1 MSMSAARVRR
11 TRSDG
16 SGQLPSGPSDLRAS
30 SWLGVLMRTV
40 RQFRTDD
47 LSDWAAALTYRGLMS
62 LTAGTLVV
70 VAGLGM
76 LGQGATQRLL
86 DNVGQLAPSNV
97 KSVLNQIIN
106 NVQSQG
112 KAGLAAVIGI
122 ALALYSASN
131 YIAGFMRASN
141 AIYEIGE
148 GRPVWKTFPVRIGVT
163 IAMVVLIVVSAAIVV
178 FTGPVAD
185 QLGTALGV
193 GHAAVT
199 AWDIAK
205 WPVLL
210 LIVSL
215 MLSILYYACP
225 NVKQPGFRWVS
236 PGGVVAVLIWLV
248 ASALF
253 AFYVANFGSYNKTYG
268 TLAGV
273 IVFLVWLWL
282 TNVAV
287 LLGAG
292 FNAELLRARAIQ
304 AEGDTEPASFVEPRD
319 TRKLTDG
326 TSSHAAALGTQPN
339 KPKEHIDG

>member
-1 MSMSAARVRR
+1 MSAARARR
-11 TRSDG
+11 TRPVG
-16 SGQLPSGPSDLRAS
+16 PAQLPSGPTDLRAS
-30 SWLGVLMRTV
+30 SWLGVLRRTV

-47 LSDWAAALTYRGLMS
+47 LSDWAAALTYRGIMS
-62 LTAGTLVV
+62 LAAGTLVV
-70 VAGLGM
+70 VAGLGL
-76 LGQGATQRLL
+76 LGHSATQRLL
-86 DNVGQLAPSNV
+86 DNVGQLAPSQV
-97 KSVLNQIIN
+97 RSVLNQIIN
-106 NVQSQG
+106 SVQSQG
-112 KAGLAAVIGI
+112 KAGVAAILGI

-141 AIYEIGE
+141 AIYKIGE

-163 IAMVVLIVVSAAIVV
+163 VVMVVLIILSAAIVV

-185 QLGTALGV
+185 QLGAALGV

-199 AWDIAK
+199 VWDIAK
-205 WPVLL
+205 WPVLV
-210 LIVSL
+210 LIVSV

-236 PGGVVAVLIWLV
+236 PGGVLAVLIWLV

-253 AFYVANFGSYNKTYG
+253 AIYVANFASYNKTYG

-273 IVFLVWLWL
+273 VVFLIWLWL

-292 FNAELLRARAIQ
+292 FNAELLRARVIQ
-304 AEGDTEPASFVEPRD
+304 TGGDPEPASFVELRD
-319 TRKLTDG
+319 TRKLHESGQSQAT
-326 TSSHAAALGTQPN
+326 ALSTQPR
-339 KPKEHIDG
+339 KPKEYIDG

>member
-1 MSMSAARVRR
+1 MSAARASHP
-11 TRSDG
+11 RSDG
-16 SGQLPSGPSDLRAS
+16 TAQLPSGPSDLRAS
-30 SWLGVLMRTV
+30 SWLGVLTRTV
-40 RQFRTDD
+40 RQFRTDN

-70 VAGLGM
+70 VAGLGL
-76 LGQGATQRLL
+76 LGHGATQRLL

-106 NVQSQG
+106 NVQGQG

-163 IAMVVLIVVSAAIVV
+163 VVMVVLIVMSAAIVV

-185 QLGTALGV
+185 QLGSALGV

-287 LLGAG
+287 LLGAA
-292 FNAELLRARAIQ
+292 FNAELLRARVIQ
-304 AEGDTEPASFVEPRD
+304 TDGEPAPASFVEPRD
-319 TRKLTDG
+319 TRKLTEDAQSQA
-326 TSSHAAALGTQPN
+326 TALGAQPT
-339 KPKEHIDG
+339 KPKEHIDD

>member
-1 MSMSAARVRR
+1 MTAARVPRP
-11 TRSDG
+11 RSDG
-16 SGQLPSGPSDLRAS
+16 NARLPSGPTDLRAS
-30 SWLGVLMRTV
+30 SWLGVLKRTV
-40 RQFRTDD
+40 RQFRSDN

-62 LTAGTLVV
+62 LTAGALVV
-70 VAGLGM
+70 VAGLGL
-76 LGQGATQRLL
+76 LGHSATQRLL
-86 DNVGQLAPSNV
+86 DNIDQLAPSGV
-97 KSVLNQIIN
+97 TSVLNHIIN

-141 AIYEIGE
+141 AIYNIGE

-163 IAMVVLIVVSAAIVV
+163 VVIVVLIVVSAAIVV

-205 WPVLL
+205 WPVLVL
-210 LIVSL
+210 VVSL

-253 AFYVANFGSYNKTYG
+253 ALYVANFGSYNKTYG

-273 IVFLVWLWL
+273 IVFLIWLWL

-287 LLGAG
+287 LLGAE
-292 FNAELLRARAIQ
+292 FNAELLRARVIQ
-304 AEGDTEPASFVEPRD
+304 ADGDTERTSFVEPRD
-319 TRKLTDG
+319 TRKLDVDAQSQAT
-326 TSSHAAALGTQPN
+326 ALSTQPT
-339 KPKEHIDG
+339 KPKEHIDD

>member
-1 MSMSAARVRR
+1 MSMSAAPAAH

-16 SGQLPSGPSDLRAS
+16 PAVLPSGPTDLRAS
-30 SWLGVLMRTV
+30 SWLGVLNRTV
-40 RQFRTDD
+40 RQFRADN
-47 LSDWAAALTYRGLMS
+47 LSDWAAALTYRGVMS
-62 LTAGTLVV
+62 LTAGMLVV
-70 VAGLGM
+70 VAGLGL
-76 LGQGATQRLL
+76 LGHSATQRLL
-86 DNVGQLAPSNV
+86 DNIGQLAPSDV

-106 NVQSQG
+106 NVQSQS

-141 AIYEIGE
+141 AIYDIGE
-148 GRPVWKTFPVRIGVT
+148 GRPVWKTFPVRLGVT
-163 IAMVVLIVVSAAIVV
+163 VVMVVLIVVGAAIVV

-205 WPVLL
+205 WPVLV

-253 AFYVANFGSYNKTYG
+253 ALYVANFGSYNKTYG
-268 TLAGV
+268 TLAGL
-273 IVFLVWLWL
+273 IVFLIWLWL
-282 TNVAV
+282 TNVAI
-287 LLGAG
+287 LLGAA
-292 FNAELLRARAIQ
+292 FNAELLRARVIQ
-304 AEGDTEPASFVEPRD
+304 VDGAAKPDSFVEPRD
-319 TRKLTDG
+319 TRKLNGDAHSPAT
-326 TSSHAAALGTQPN
+326 ALSAPPT

>member
-1 MSMSAARVRR
+1 MSAAPISR

-16 SGQLPSGPSDLRAS
+16 TVELPSGPTGLRAS
-30 SWLGVLMRTV
+30 TWLGVLKRTV
-40 RQFRTDD
+40 RRFHADN
-47 LSDWAAALTYRGLMS
+47 LSDWAAALTYRSVMS

-70 VAGLGM
+70 VAGLGL
-76 LGQGATQRLL
+76 LGHSATQRLL
-86 DNVGQLAPSNV
+86 DNVGQLAPSDV
-97 KSVLNQIIN
+97 KSVLNQIIH
-106 NVQSQG
+106 NVQSQN
-112 KAGLAAVIGI
+112 KAGVAAVIGI

-141 AIYEIGE
+141 AIYDIGE

-163 IAMVVLIVVSAAIVV
+163 VVMVVMIIISAAIVV

-193 GHAAVT
+193 GHASVT

-205 WPVLL
+205 WPVLV

-225 NVKQPGFRWVS
+225 NVKQPGFRWVN
-236 PGGVVAVLIWLV
+236 PGGVLAVLIWLV

-253 AFYVANFGSYNKTYG
+253 AGYVANFGSYNKTYG

-273 IVFLVWLWL
+273 IVFLIWLWL

-287 LLGAG
+287 LLGAE

-304 AEGDTEPASFVEPRD
+304 ASGDTEPASYVEPRD
-319 TRKLTDG
+319 TRRLADG
-326 TSSHAAALGTQPN
+326 ESSQAAGLAAHQT

>member
-1 MSMSAARVRR
+1 MPAAPASRP
-11 TRSDG
+11 RSDG
-16 SGQLPSGPSDLRAS
+16 PALLPSGPTGLRAS
-30 SWLGVLMRTV
+30 SWLGVLKRTV
-40 RQFRTDD
+40 RQFRADN
-47 LSDWAAALTYRGLMS
+47 LSDWAAALTYRGVMS
-62 LTAGTLVV
+62 LTAGMLVV
-70 VAGLGM
+70 VAGLGL
-76 LGQGATQRLL
+76 LGHSATQRLL
-86 DNVGQLAPSNV
+86 DNIGQLAPSDV

-106 NVQSQG
+106 NVQSQS

-141 AIYEIGE
+141 AIYDIGE
-148 GRPVWKTFPVRIGVT
+148 GRPVWKTFPVRLGVT
-163 IAMVVLIVVSAAIVV
+163 IVMVVLIVVGAAIVV

-205 WPVLL
+205 WPVLVV
-210 LIVSL
+210 IVSL

-236 PGGVVAVLIWLV
+236 PGGVVAVLLWLV

-253 AFYVANFGSYNKTYG
+253 ALYVANFGSYNKTYG

-287 LLGAG
+287 LLGAA
-292 FNAELLRARAIQ
+292 FNAELLRARVIQ
-304 AEGDTEPASFVEPRD
+304 ADGSAELDSFVEPRD
-319 TRKLTDG
+319 TRKLSEDAQSQAT
-326 TSSHAAALGTQPN
+326 ALSAPPT
-339 KPKEHIDG
+339 KPKEHVDG

>member
-1 MSMSAARVRR
+1 MSAARASRP
-11 TRSDG
+11 RSDG
-16 SGQLPSGPSDLRAS
+16 TAELPSGLTGLRAS
-30 SWLGVLMRTV
+30 SWWGVLKRTV
-40 RQFRTDD
+40 RQFRTDN
-47 LSDWAAALTYRGLMS
+47 LSDWAAALTYRGVMS

-70 VAGLGM
+70 VAGLGL
-76 LGQGATQRLL
+76 LGHSPTQRLV
-86 DNVGQLAPSNV
+86 DNVGQLAPSQV

-112 KAGLAAVIGI
+112 KAGAAVIVGI

-141 AIYEIGE
+141 AIYGIGE

-163 IAMVVLIVVSAAIVV
+163 VVIVVLIVISAAIVV

-185 QLGTALGV
+185 QLGAALGV

-199 AWDIAK
+199 AWDIVK
-205 WPVLL
+205 WPVLV

-215 MLSILYYACP
+215 MLSILYYASP

-253 AFYVANFGSYNKTYG
+253 AVYVANFGSYNKTYA

-273 IVFLVWLWL
+273 IVFLIWLWL

-287 LLGAG
+287 LLGAE
-292 FNAELLRARAIQ
+292 FNAELLRARVIQ
-304 AEGDTEPASFVEPRD
+304 ADGDPEPASFVEPRD

-326 TSSHAAALGTQPN
+326 APSQAAALVTQPT

>member
-1 MSMSAARVRR
+1 MTAARVPRP
-11 TRSDG
+11 RSDG
-16 SGQLPSGPSDLRAS
+16 NARLPSGPTDLRAS
-30 SWLGVLMRTV
+30 SWLGVLKRTV
-40 RQFRTDD
+40 RQFRSDN

-70 VAGLGM
+70 VAGLGL
-76 LGQGATQRLL
+76 LGHSATQRLL
-86 DNVGQLAPSNV
+86 DNIGQLAPSGV
-97 KSVLNQIIN
+97 TSVLNHIIN

-141 AIYEIGE
+141 AIYDIGE

-163 IAMVVLIVVSAAIVV
+163 VVIVVLIVVSAAIVV

-205 WPVLL
+205 WPVLVL
-210 LIVSL
+210 VVSL

-253 AFYVANFGSYNKTYG
+253 ALYVANFGSYNKTYG
-268 TLAGV
+268 SLAGV
-273 IVFLVWLWL
+273 IVFLIWLWL

-287 LLGAG
+287 LLGAE
-292 FNAELLRARAIQ
+292 FNAELLRARVIQ
-304 AEGDTEPASFVEPRD
+304 ADGDTERTSFVEPRD
-319 TRKLTDG
+319 TRKLDVDAQSQAT
-326 TSSHAAALGTQPN
+326 ALSTQPT
-339 KPKEHIDG
+339 KPKEHIDD

>member
-1 MSMSAARVRR
+1 MPAAHVPRP
-11 TRSDG
+11 RSDG
-16 SGQLPSGPSDLRAS
+16 NAQLPSGPTDLRAS
-30 SWLGVLMRTV
+30 SWLGVLKRTV
-40 RQFRTDD
+40 RQFRSDN

-70 VAGLGM
+70 VAGLGL
-76 LGQGATQRLL
+76 LGHSATQRLL
-86 DNVGQLAPSNV
+86 DNIGQLAPSAV
-97 KSVLNQIIN
+97 TSVLNHIIN

-141 AIYEIGE
+141 AIYDIGE

-163 IAMVVLIVVSAAIVV
+163 VVIVVLIVVSAAIVV

-205 WPVLL
+205 WPVLV

-253 AFYVANFGSYNKTYG
+253 AIYVANFGSYNKTYG

-273 IVFLVWLWL
+273 IVFLIWLWL

-287 LLGAG
+287 LLGAE
-292 FNAELLRARAIQ
+292 FNAELLRARVIQ
-304 AEGDTEPASFVEPRD
+304 ADGDPERRSFVEPRD
-319 TRKLTDG
+319 TRKLDVDAQSQVT
-326 TSSHAAALGTQPN
+326 ALSTQPA
-339 KPKEHIDG
+339 KPKEHIDD